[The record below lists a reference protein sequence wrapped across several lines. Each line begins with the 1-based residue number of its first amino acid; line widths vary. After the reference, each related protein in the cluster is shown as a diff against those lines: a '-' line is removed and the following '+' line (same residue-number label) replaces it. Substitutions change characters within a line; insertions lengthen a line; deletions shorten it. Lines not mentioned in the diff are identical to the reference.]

1 MNRKAQSTLEY
12 AILIAVAIAAVLA
25 MSAYIKRG
33 IQGRLKANADELSA
47 GSAYA
52 PKATTSKSI
61 IKKSSAESTHSYSEI
76 DSTTSTDIKEN
87 NITESKA
94 DITQS
99 IQREEVIV
107 PFDQEPAR

>member
-1 MNRKAQSTLEY
+1 MTHKAQSTLEY
-12 AILIAVAIAAVLA
+12 AILIAVAAAAILTA
-25 MSAYIKRG
+25 SAYIKRS
-33 IQGRLKANADELSA
+33 IQGRLKVNADELSS

-61 IKKSSAESTHSYSEI
+61 IEKSSLESTHSYSEI
-76 DSTTSTDIKEN
+76 DSTTSADIKEH
-87 NITESKA
+87 NITESSA

-99 IQREEVIV
+99 IQREESIV

>member
-1 MNRKAQSTLEY
+1 MTRKAQSTLEY
-12 AILIAVAIAAVLA
+12 AILIAVAAAAVLS

-52 PKATTSKSI
+52 PRATTSKSI

-76 DSTTSTDIKEN
+76 DNTTSTDIKEN
-87 NITESKA
+87 NITESSA

-99 IQREEVIV
+99 IQREESIV